1 MFTAARLEN
10 YYMKNKTKKTALIA
24 GLVICGFIGG
34 VVVSALLFSSFA
46 GFREPSSMK
55 FQFDSATTI
64 TVVLSALSIMLT
76 ALGII
81 IAVVGAFGFS
91 ILRSE
96 AFKAAA
102 EHAREQLGED
112 GELRAI
118 IETRV
123 NALVAEYQSGGVSN
137 SDFPNAES
145 EYGE

>member
-1 MFTAARLEN
+1 MT
-10 YYMKNKTKKTALIA
+10 MHTKKSAFTMGVALA
-24 GLVICGFIGG
+24 GFMGG
-34 VVVSALLFSSFA
+34 VVVCAFVFS
-46 GFREPSSMK
+46 GFITMK
-55 FQFDSATTI
+55 QPPQFNFQFDSATTI

-91 ILRSE
+91 ILQTE
-96 AFKAAA
+96 AFKAGS

-123 NALVAEYQSGGVSN
+123 NSLVAQYQSGRASN
-137 SDFPNAES
+137 NDFPNPES